1 MPRMERKGSAGQSG
15 NSIACQRHQ
24 RGTVLATVAQPM
36 NRKCTL
42 ALLIYLTFDLC
53 NPFVGGAFRF
63 SADESAEVTQV
74 KRDGK
79 TMVTASTAGG
89 PAAPVSDRL
98 PVRPQW
104 ARAIGRVGIVNLW
117 LAGLR
122 HNIDSKQDS
131 PPPSEDDH

>member
-1 MPRMERKGSAGQSG
+1 M
-15 NSIACQRHQ
+15 
-24 RGTVLATVAQPM
+24 VLARVAQAM

-42 ALLIYLTFDLC
+42 ALLVYLALDLS

-63 SADESAEVTQV
+63 SADESTEVTHL

-79 TMVTASTAGG
+79 MMAAASRATVAVASV
-89 PAAPVSDRL
+89 PDRQTL
-98 PVRPQW
+98 RPQW
-104 ARAIGRVGIVNLW
+104 ARAIVSVGIVNLW

-122 HNIDSKQDS
+122 HDIVSKQDS

>member
-1 MPRMERKGSAGQSG
+1 M
-15 NSIACQRHQ
+15 
-24 RGTVLATVAQPM
+24 VLASVAQAM

-42 ALLIYLTFDLC
+42 ALLVYLALDLS

-63 SADESAEVTQV
+63 SADESTEVTQL

-79 TMVTASTAGG
+79 MMAAASTAAV
-89 PAAPVSDRL
+89 PVAPVPDRQTL
-98 PVRPQW
+98 RPQW
-104 ARAIGRVGIVNLW
+104 ARTTMRVGIVNLW

-122 HNIDSKQDS
+122 QDIVSKQDS